1 MKTRHNKKR
10 NTAFVYEALIREN
23 TVAILRGD
31 TRTQKTIVEIVK
43 KHFSVSSPL
52 KKELECYRSLYENQT
67 LDTETH
73 QKILKECK
81 LQRALISTEDLFA
94 AQTALI
100 HEVNKSLS
108 PSIFKNFVPNYK
120 TLATIAQIFSDTT
133 TPKQRVIL
141 ENQMIAEMK
150 EQTEPAQIAE
160 HIDNVVY
167 RAFVK
172 KFNDKYD
179 GELLDEQKELLAHYI
194 ASFSDNALALKMF
207 LNEEI
212 LRLKEVMT
220 AAPLSEHIKED
231 SNMIEKSKQVLN
243 VLDSYAQE
251 GVNEKMLST
260 ILKTQKLA
268 KEITPDGHNN

>member
-1 MKTRHNKKR
+1 MKIRHNKKR

-31 TRTQKTIVEIVK
+31 AETQKTIIEIVK
-43 KHFSVSSPL
+43 RHFSPSTPL
-52 KKELECYRSLYENQT
+52 KKELECYRSLYENQD
-67 LDTETH
+67 LDAETH

-81 LQRALISTEDLFA
+81 LQRALISTPELFA

-141 ENQMIAEMK
+141 ENQMIAEMQEK
-150 EQTEPAQIAE
+150 RDPSQIAE
-160 HIDNVVY
+160 QIDNVVY

-172 KFNDKYD
+172 KFNDKYE

-194 ASFSDNALALKMF
+194 ASFSDNALGLKTF

-212 LRLKEVMT
+212 SRLKDIMS
-220 AAPLSEHIKED
+220 AAPLREYIKED
-231 SNMIEKSKQVLN
+231 SDMVEKSKQVLTI
-243 VLDSYAQE
+243 LDSYAQA
-251 GVNEKMLST
+251 GMNEKMLTT

-268 KEITPDGHNN
+268 KEMSTDGHNN

>member
-1 MKTRHNKKR
+1 MKIRHNKKR

-31 TRTQKTIVEIVK
+31 AKTQKTIIEIVK
-43 KHFSVSSPL
+43 KHFSVNTSL
-52 KKELECYRSLYENQT
+52 KKELECYRSLYENQD

-81 LQRALISTEDLFA
+81 RQRALIPTQELFA

-141 ENQMIAEMK
+141 ENQVIAEMREK
-150 EQTEPAQIAE
+150 RDPSQIAE
-160 HIDNVVY
+160 QIDNVVY
-167 RAFVK
+167 RTFVK
-172 KFNDKYD
+172 KFNDKYE

-194 ASFSDNALALKMF
+194 ASFSDNALGLKTF

-212 LRLKEVMT
+212 SRLKDIM
-220 AAPLSEHIKED
+220 AAARQSEHVKED
-231 SNMIEKSKQVLN
+231 SDMVEKSKQVLTI
-243 VLDSYAQE
+243 LDSYAQG
-251 GVNEKMLST
+251 GVNEKMLTT

-268 KEITPDGHNN
+268 KEMSTDGHNN

>member
-10 NTAFVYEALIREN
+10 NTAFVYEALIRES

-31 TRTQKTIVEIVK
+31 TETQKTIVEIVK
-43 KHFSVSSPL
+43 KHFSISSPL
-52 KKELECYRSLYENQT
+52 KKELECYRSLYEAQT
-67 LDTETH
+67 LDSETH

-81 LQRALISTEDLFA
+81 LQRALIPTEDLFT

-100 HEVNKSLS
+100 HEVNKSLT
-108 PSIFKNFVPNYK
+108 PSVFKNFVPNYK

-141 ENQMIAEMK
+141 ENQMVAEMK
-150 EQTEPAQIAE
+150 EQTEPAEVAE
-160 HIDNVVY
+160 QIDNVVY
-167 RAFVK
+167 RTFVK
-172 KFNDKYD
+172 KFNDKYE

-194 ASFSDNALALKMF
+194 ASFSDNALALKVF

-212 LRLKEVMT
+212 LRLKGVMS
-220 AAPLSEHIKED
+220 AAPRSEYIKED
-231 SNMIEKSKQVLN
+231 NSMVEKSKQVLN

-251 GVNEKMLST
+251 SVNEKMLST

-268 KEITPDGHNN
+268 KEISTDGHNN